1 MVTYTAWYSSVGAS
15 KRLKESVPVA
25 PPVTSAPDF
34 PSVGKLL
41 ELDPPPSHAANVKVK
56 KHETIQPHHFKAFIR
71 LSPSGD

>member
-15 KRLKESVPVA
+15 KRLKERVPVA

-41 ELDPPPSHAANVKVK
+41 ELDPPPSHAANVKIK
-56 KHETIQPHHFKAFIR
+56 KDEIIHTHHFRAFIR
-71 LSPSGD
+71 LPPSGD